1 VRVRSIAAGVALAA
15 LVGTAVP
22 VALAGSASAKGSGAP
37 TTVAITKC
45 SPKTAFVG
53 KSVTIHGTD
62 LTGAT
67 KVTIGDSANLVTKGS
82 VVSNT
87 AKAIK
92 ITPVPGGIAVT
103 PNAATVKVTT
113 PAGSASAPCN
123 FQPKKKAK
131 KHHGK

>member
-22 VALAGSASAKGSGAP
+22 IALAGSASAKGSGAP
-37 TTVAITKC
+37 TTISITKC
-45 SPKTAFVG
+45 SPGTATIG

-67 KVTIGDSANLVTKGS
+67 KVTIKGVNVTS
-82 VVSNT
+82 DITANT

-92 ITPVPGGIAVT
+92 ISPLPGNIEAVS
-103 PNAATVKVTT
+103 PNAATVKVVA
-113 PAGSASAPCN
+113 PAGTASNNTSCH
-123 FQPKKKAK
+123 FKKAK
-131 KHHGK
+131 KKGHKK